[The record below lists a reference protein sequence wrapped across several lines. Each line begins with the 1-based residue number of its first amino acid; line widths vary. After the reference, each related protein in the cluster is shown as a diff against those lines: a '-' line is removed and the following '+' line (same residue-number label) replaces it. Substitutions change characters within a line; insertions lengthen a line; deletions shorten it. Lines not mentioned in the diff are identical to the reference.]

1 MGKINQYRYQYQGGE
16 NNQYRRENC
25 YRFTAELLETVSP
38 TGRGR
43 WCIPQD
49 TSNQAPDDDDDDD
62 YDGDDGDNGD
72 DDGVSLR
79 IQVAKHLAS
88 NDTILPG
95 TPATLWLG
103 GLRGWVGSPGPTPAT
118 STASSAA
125 VP

>member
-1 MGKINQYRYQYQGGE
+1 MY
-16 NNQYRRENC
+16 
-25 YRFTAELLETVSP
+25 P

-49 TSNQAPDDDDDDD
+49 TSNQAQDDDDDDDDD
-62 YDGDDGDNGD
+62 YDGDDGDDGD

-79 IQVAKHLAS
+79 IQAAKHLAS

-95 TPATLWLG
+95 TPATSWLG
-103 GLRGWVGSPGPTPAT
+103 GRKGRAGSPGPTPAT